1 MPQTGYNEEALNHA
15 YNLFKQDGYSKSVDE
30 FKKVISDN
38 PEALVH
44 AYNLFKEDGY
54 EKDIHQ
60 FSELLGVKKSTP
72 PQGGTSVKPVL
83 SSGGISKTSSS
94 GNTASKLPSSNAIQT
109 QAKKELAQNIGAYNF
124 QQAYAKQLADKTG
137 ESQSDKFKTY
147 SNMDNSQEAK
157 TYQAQEKQKGYDL
170 AAKIARDEAYKKGLI
185 KGTYAPKEVKL
196 IKGADGKEKLEEI
209 RPTTLGDFTEGAK
222 DLGKAVGVDKV
233 LNASANALDD
243 LFKSFDEVAQKDTF
257 KGDLARGTE
266 RLVGTVLQG
275 YSGLQTGFNVLE
287 KDLWNTIGVDFSDLE
302 KKATQYNQ
310 EMEAQG
316 LLVNPLKV
324 FQNKGRAIIDQVNQ
338 VDSGIAKG
346 NKYEGSAWDALK
358 NGDIS
363 EFADLGAKMF
373 ANSLPMMA
381 AYMSPTGIA
390 AVVGGG
396 ISEAENEA
404 NKEGKEFTTNDVVGS
419 VLKTGLEVV
428 LSKLL
433 GNQKQ
438 IESLVAKVGAKKA
451 SELVAN
457 ATKEVVK
464 KSLFKEVGKGVAKNV
479 GEEMF
484 EEGLTTIGQNAVDK
498 YILGKDVDVLNKDVI
513 NAVIGGAFGGGL
525 GSPVVALNTYI
536 ETSANNA
543 KAQQLNQEY
552 NESKSSNEGQAIE
565 GNVSESGIIS
575 EGQGDRQ
582 SEGLQGGE
590 QSGLEIGQNASDE
603 NGSQEVT
610 TSQGITETTLESE
623 GETSDS
629 NVDTET
635 ESQITKTEGIKIE
648 LPDDNTNLTYEELDE
663 LNKAIPDKLENVT
676 VKLRDKVVK
685 LKKHY
690 YDKMNGVLG
699 DLKTKAD
706 ELTQKYNELLKADE
720 PRKKGRWGDAKDPQI
735 DIVKKQLSETNKAI
749 KDLFYA
755 KKKVVKWLSIN
766 EKDTHTDIENE
777 ILNTGEKISDAKA
790 YDIIGRIIDQGSS
803 IFSRGVKGAIKGVKD
818 AITINNQKVQIED
831 IKNKY
836 NKFRQGINDVKAD
849 KKKVITEFINAI
861 DPKANISPRQLGK
874 ILNAI
879 NTGKVNTAI
888 KLTLSLAN
896 STNKSILAKEFNAVK
911 QALKKVKFAT
921 VTDNN
926 KLVKKL
932 TQIGSIPDV
941 FKEDYIKEV
950 GALLDTYKK
959 QGRFNTKEAQR
970 LIDKYTPI
978 WEETKTQNQLTRDV
992 NLIASELDGTAI
1004 RDLDFIKEIRD
1015 AKSEFEK
1022 TLTDK
1027 GKLPSKKAVND
1038 FVNNL
1043 IENLTVDQ
1051 INEAVSLQKQF
1062 EQQEIAKLNT
1072 EEKVTPSE
1080 EQKQKALAA
1089 AESIL
1094 DDIDYI
1100 INNTDIEG
1108 FDKYKDLTAEDI
1120 AGVLLLGNGKFDKAK
1135 FRNINE
1141 VLKNMY
1147 NGIDAAVNQVTG
1159 LLDASVRMKN
1169 KSSIKWGDINIK
1181 SLRDNA
1187 KNIIEKIGG
1196 VIAHYKGVHSKLLK
1210 IANNNIQRVQQIEEL
1225 IGRDDAFKKRTQDI
1239 ININDK
1245 FNDFLNNIR
1254 GGIGNI
1260 FTDKVDSRKQQT
1272 IARILSQLLQI
1283 PVNLDNEAQIAYV
1296 KKRISEVLKSQSTLT
1311 KGVEDGYTND
1321 QKQEMQAH
1329 KDVLSALE
1337 NLGIKIEDGS
1347 ITEIPFESF
1356 DDFESAI
1363 KGIEAFKKHNELLT
1377 KIANFLQ
1384 TEGYSDIMEEHSWK
1398 DYGRTLEKFTNYI
1411 PFFYSSPKDIS
1422 NKDLFVSGGNL
1433 AGNIASAV
1441 KQRMGLGANQYMA
1454 GDFLVSLDTTHQ
1466 QSITD
1471 ALFCKGN
1478 IVTDNILNSNKIV
1491 DIFNQGATK
1500 NEAGYNQ
1507 GVIVAKTLKNIFSE
1521 YNQVAKF
1528 GSLKDGN
1535 ETQPVL
1541 DAFAKL
1547 QSLGN
1552 KIALSNVKLF
1562 FSQTPSQFVTVIG
1575 QMMKHMINTKG
1586 NFDALKNILPIIPLY
1601 MQNSARGRFAY
1612 MAGIGSIINEVNDLQ
1627 VGDEGKWWN
1636 ISTGTKVDEVSN
1648 AIGVASRTVG
1658 KVQTNYNKYN
1668 TAMADFMSRS
1678 MIFYLA
1684 AQSYAHQAGID
1695 ITANDFWDVME
1706 NGYANEDPAIMRIVE
1721 KAKYDS
1727 NLQGDLTKPTQ
1738 SKAQTSTKATSRL
1751 FKLTL
1756 GNMKGFSVLQ
1766 QEALINRTKI
1776 AFSPNN
1782 TNTMK
1787 DRFDA
1792 GMDVFTILAANFTY
1806 GITRVGAGMAAKT
1819 ATVGILGF
1827 ALSLIKGDDDEEDK
1841 DGVVKRIDH
1850 LLEEIRNTKHD
1861 PINMKDLM
1869 FIGTTSAIGST
1880 LPSYLGL
1887 DEMSTYSL
1895 SEMGVYEGI
1904 RKVYDPQYKYLKETD
1919 EAHKG
1924 NTKYELGKTVQF
1936 MEQGVMP
1943 FTGGSILEMPK
1954 LTFIND
1960 TWDLCRSFKNVMADE
1975 TLSPYAK
1982 DYYKKGLRIACARAL
1997 SYVPVANIPSL
2008 IGNTLGLDSRLD
2020 QEFKESV
2027 KVADA
2032 IEGVDKW
2039 GNKNEGK
2046 GGLRVGIGSLEKEA
2060 KGNYISKNRVES
2072 LRQKGDSNSS
2082 GILIN
2087 QADREIIR
2095 DYRIKNTK

>member
-1 MPQTGYNEEALNHA
+1 MPDNKIVSIYREDINSNATEADIKKDLSTPKGRENFLQNFDNSIHDKVNA
-15 YNLFKQDGYSKSVDE
+15 TIDE
-30 FKKVISDN
+30 F
-38 PEALVH
+38 
-44 AYNLFKEDGY
+44 
-54 EKDIHQ
+54 
-60 FSELLGVKKSTP
+60 LGIKKSTP

-464 KSLFKEVGKGVAKNV
+464 KSLFKEVGKGVTKNV
-479 GEEMF
+479 GEEML

-543 KAQQLNQEY
+543 KAQQQEVVSQEQLGMAYENNKQEELKEQQLNQEY

-610 TSQGITETTLESE
+610 TSQGITESTLESE

-629 NVDTET
+629 DVESTTVINQQELIDNKANYDTISTQEGDLNNQISELSKEPQKNATLLQQAKAVLKNLNKQKTALAKWIVKNTYGVQDKTITDMLNRDKDITDAEISNVFKTL
-635 ESQITKTEGIKIE
+635 SNGLITKEKFDDFKQKIK
-648 LPDDNTNLTYEELDE
+648 DE
-663 LNKAIPDKLENVT
+663 KINKSDLIKEFFQSINPASKLSTRQVNS
-676 VKLRDKVVK
+676 L
-685 LKKHY
+685 LKKANDGTPNAFY
-690 YDKMNGVLG
+690 
-699 DLKTKAD
+699 
-706 ELTQKYNELLKADE
+706 
-720 PRKKGRWGDAKDPQI
+720 
-735 DIVKKQLSETNKAI
+735 KQLLSV
-749 KDLFYA
+749 A
-755 KKKVVKWLSIN
+755 KSV
-766 EKDTHTDIENE
+766 
-777 ILNTGEKISDAKA
+777 
-790 YDIIGRIIDQGSS
+790 
-803 IFSRGVKGAIKGVKD
+803 
-818 AITINNQKVQIED
+818 
-831 IKNKY
+831 
-836 NKFRQGINDVKAD
+836 
-849 KKKVITEFINAI
+849 
-861 DPKANISPRQLGK
+861 
-874 ILNAI
+874 
-879 NTGKVNTAI
+879 
-888 KLTLSLAN
+888 
-896 STNKSILAKEFNAVK
+896 NKSEVTTKFNAVK

-978 WEETKTQNQLTRDV
+978 WEETKNQNQLTRDV

-1586 NFDALKNILPIIPLY
+1586 NFDAIKNISPIIPVN

-1658 KVQTNYNKYN
+1658 KVQINYNKYN

-1706 NGYANEDPAIMRIVE
+1706 NGYANEDPTIMRIVE

-1850 LLEEIRNTKHD
+1850 LLEEIRDTKHD

-1895 SEMGVYEGI
+1895 SKMGGYEYI

-1919 EAHKG
+1919 EEHKG
-1924 NTKYELGKTVQF
+1924 NTRYELGETVQF

-1943 FTGGSILEMPK
+1943 FTGSSILEMPK

-2020 QEFKESV
+2020 QEFKESM
-2027 KVADA
+2027 KVAEI
-2032 IEGVDKW
+2032 IEGVDTW

-2046 GGLRVGIGSLEKEA
+2046 GGLRAGIGSLEKEA
-2060 KGNYISKNRVES
+2060 KGNYISKNRVEA